1 MPNIAA
7 VLKNEIARV
16 AKKELR
22 QEIAALRKSVSTHRS
37 EIAALKRTLQEQQK
51 ALKALQ
57 KARPAQAE
65 SSADEGDA
73 DGSRLRFSAARLAAQ
88 RKRLGLS
95 AQDFGRLVGATG
107 QAVYNWETG
116 KARPRAD
123 KLAVIAELRHVG
135 KRELQ
140 ARLAALG

>member
-7 VLKNEIARV
+7 ILKNEMARV

-22 QEIAALRKSVSTHRS
+22 QEVAALRKSVSAHRS
-37 EIAALKRTLQEQQK
+37 EIAALKRALQEQQK
-51 ALKALQ
+51 ALRALQ
-57 KARPAQAE
+57 KGQPAKNAPSDE
-65 SSADEGDA
+65 EDGGSAAG
-73 DGSRLRFSAARLAAQ
+73 LRFSAARLAAQ

-95 AQDFGRLVGATG
+95 AQEFGRLVGATG
-107 QAVYNWETG
+107 QAVYNWEAG

-123 KLAVIAELRHVG
+123 KLAAIAALRHIG

-140 ARLAALG
+140 ARLETAG